1 MTEEEKEFL
10 RARRQSLNLVATQA
24 QADHAATRA
33 LAIAKWQADGGV
45 YQSHPD
51 IQDKQVR
58 EDVEAVEC
66 SLSVLEDIL
75 KDLQKWCENLNLV
88 QRTAI
93 PIANLQRFVGDLD
106 KVAFKLD
113 ERVFNAFDRLDL
125 LSPAARDLAANVDVA
140 RKKRRAESAV
150 ASGSSSST
158 PVQTRAG
165 ACRCRTVPLCQLR
178 CPCVKAGQKCTT
190 LCVCGVDCYGELLV
204 L

>member
-1 MTEEEKEFL
+1 M
-10 RARRQSLNLVATQA
+10 RSRRQSLSLVATQA

-75 KDLQKWCENLNLV
+75 KDLQKWCADLNLV
-88 QRTAI
+88 QRTAVPFASI
-93 PIANLQRFVGDLD
+93 QRFVGDLD

-113 ERVFNAFDRLDL
+113 ERVFVAFDRLDL
-125 LSPAARDLAANVDVA
+125 LSPAARDLAGNVDAA
-140 RKKRRAESAV
+140 RKKRRAETAMD
-150 ASGSSSST
+150 SGSST
-158 PVQTRAG
+158 PRVSRPGSCTCRKAPACQT
-165 ACRCRTVPLCQLR
+165 R
-178 CPCVKAGQKCTT
+178 CPCVKAGQKCTP
-190 LCVCGVDCYGELLV
+190 LCLCGDDCYGELLV